1 LGRLIQPKMTFSYLI
16 WFDLNFVAQDVAF
29 GEGYP
34 AEEWTIEVRGDA
46 IVAVNRACAHEGLMP
61 PMEVKTKP

>member
-1 LGRLIQPKMTFSYLI
+1 MI
-16 WFDLNFVAQDVAF
+16 FVAQDVAF
-29 GEGYP
+29 GEGYS
-34 AEEWTIEVRGDA
+34 AEEWTLEVRGDA